1 MYIPSDR
8 EVLERLDEIES
19 DSAER
24 RALALLEH
32 LGFTPELLARP
43 LAALSGGWR
52 VRTMLAAAIFARC
65 VGPAGR
71 EVALARPSR
80 GRAIERRAAPPCDR
94 DATGPCSGT
103 TAASPQRTSWGGR
116 GTGGGRRSS
125 RASGRGGGAVSAG
138 MAALRSPPSDPQRD
152 AAIHHRAH
160 RGRTNGRGSPDLLL
174 LDEPTNHLSILAVLW
189 LARELSTGEAW
200 KERIIVTVSHDRAF
214 VDEVCGDVLH
224 ISGVARR
231 LTQSRGNYSL
241 WAAQRKELQL
251 TYERE
256 KQQRQVEIDR
266 LREFAGHGFRYGG
279 SSSAINM
286 MQMKVVVGQ

>member
-1 MYIPSDR
+1 MTRAVYTSLSGGRGGGGGGAPPPRSCSHR
-8 EVLERLDEIES
+8 AADETENCATS
-19 DSAER
+19 PA
-24 RALALLEH
+24 
-32 LGFTPELLARP
+32 GFSEELLARP
-43 LAALSGGWR
+43 LRALSGGWR
-52 VRTMLAAAIFARC
+52 VRTMLAAAIFAK
-65 VGPAGR
+65 
-71 EVALARPSR
+71 
-80 GRAIERRAAPPCDR
+80 
-94 DATGPCSGT
+94 
-103 TAASPQRTSWGGR
+103 
-116 GTGGGRRSS
+116 
-125 RASGRGGGAVSAG
+125 
-138 MAALRSPPSDPQRD
+138 
-152 AAIHHRAH
+152 
-160 RGRTNGRGSPDLLL
+160 PDLLL

-189 LARELSTGEAW
+189 LARELSTNDTWAS
-200 KERIIVTVSHDRAF
+200 RIIVTVSHDRF
-214 VDEVCGDVLH
+214 FIDEVCGDVLH